1 MMIPRVV
8 VDLLILAT
16 VTILAAT
23 CVATIVTTAG
33 TAGVPSPY
41 FPPSLSG
48 PSNIDDVVHLNNASN
63 ASIEVSGRNITLRK
77 GKEMDVIY
85 LNTSN
90 TSRVEVRG
98 LNTLPTLTDEDKQR
112 ILKVA
117 SRSEEFKHLLDEGY
131 AVRDILPIV
140 RGKIDLE
147 DHIAI
152 FESPTLVGGIVR
164 LEKGDSIVYVSVYL
178 DTGHVLVG
186 PPSQRT

>member
-1 MMIPRVV
+1 MGVGNLMVPRGVV
-8 VDLLILAT
+8 GLLILAT

-23 CVATIVTTAG
+23 CVATIVTTTG

-41 FPPSLSG
+41 FPPSLSD
-48 PSNIDDVVHLNNASN
+48 PSD
-63 ASIEVSGRNITLRK
+63 
-77 GKEMDVIY
+77 MDVIY

-90 TSRVEVRG
+90 ASKVIEVRG
-98 LNTLPTLTDEDKQR
+98 HNLTLPPSPTLTDEDRHR
-112 ILKVA
+112 ILEVA
-117 SRSEEFKHLLDEGY
+117 SRSEEFKHLLEEGY

-147 DHIAI
+147 DHTVT
-152 FESPTLVGGIVR
+152 FESPTLIGGIVR
-164 LEKGDSIVYVSVYL
+164 LEKGDSIVYASVYL